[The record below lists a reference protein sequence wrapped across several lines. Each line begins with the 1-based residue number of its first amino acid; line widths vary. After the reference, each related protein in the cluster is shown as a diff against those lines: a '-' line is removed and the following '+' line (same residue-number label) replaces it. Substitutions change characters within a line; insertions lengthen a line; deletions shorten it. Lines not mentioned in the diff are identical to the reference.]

1 VRRWIPPLLALI
13 ALGLVPWAIWLT
25 TVLPSHEVAEHWD
38 LAWGGFDLLLAAA
51 LLATAVSAW
60 RASPLL
66 EAAAAC
72 TGTLLVV
79 DAWFDLLTSSDSDLI
94 YAIVLAVVAELPL
107 AALCLWIVLDSETCV
122 RGVASWRVSTRPAG
136 GSVVQ
141 VAPDRDREH
150 AVALDDVAHA
160 GPPAESRE
168 P

>member
-1 VRRWIPPLLALI
+1 VRRWVPPLLALI
-13 ALGLVPWAIWLT
+13 ALALVPWALWLT

-51 LLATAVSAW
+51 LLATAVATW

-79 DAWFDLLTSSDSDLI
+79 DAWFDVLTSEGRDLT

-107 AALCLWIVLDSETCV
+107 AALCLWIVLDSETCT
-122 RGVASWRVSTRPAG
+122 RRLAGWRSASSNGSRSTAATSPGAEPATPTR
-136 GSVVQ
+136 SSS
-141 VAPDRDREH
+141 PR
-150 AVALDDVAHA
+150 
-160 GPPAESRE
+160 
-168 P
+168 